1 MRRVF
6 IPIRQM
12 YYFKEK
18 NMKRINSLL
27 YMGLMGI
34 VLLSSCDAQ
43 LDQVNPNAATEETFW
58 QNIINSC
65 QLWKKRK
72 NEIKY

>member
-34 VLLSSCDAQ
+34 VLRVDSGLY
-43 LDQVNPNAATEETFW
+43 LEGVENGEEVDL
-58 QNIINSC
+58 I
-65 QLWKKRK
+65 
-72 NEIKY
+72 